1 MKHLQALIKDKKKQL
16 LREKL
21 SENTEKPNELW
32 KIMKI
37 NRLTKQKG
45 YYNKHMAQYKKELI
59 FSPRTIAKT
68 FQKQFANLAS
78 KSCKQHC

>member
-45 YYNKHMAQYKKELI
+45 SYNKHIAQYKNCCKN
-59 FSPRTIAKT
+59 FSKTIC
-68 FQKQFANLAS
+68 